1 MRYVIFLIKETEK
14 TYKGSIYFNLE
25 YDSEEAIIGMQDRLD
40 DFDLL
45 LRADSEFT
53 YKNSKFS
60 KRGHKVHKWYTLNNY
75 SEGSYQNLCEKY
87 QKEFKKELPSGN
99 LDELLDYYAQEM
111 GFVNFEHFVNEFN
124 EYQAKKIVAR

>member
-53 YKNSKFS
+53 YKNSI
-60 KRGHKVHKWYTLNNY
+60 
-75 SEGSYQNLCEKY
+75 
-87 QKEFKKELPSGN
+87 
-99 LDELLDYYAQEM
+99 A
-111 GFVNFEHFVNEFN
+111 
-124 EYQAKKIVAR
+124 